1 MKQPDFFLV
10 GAPKCGTTALSAYL
24 RAHPRIFMCVP
35 KEPGYFALDFPAHR
49 FVANRDDY
57 AELFRDAGEEHL
69 AVGEA
74 SVIYMYS
81 DLAIAEL
88 HEALP
93 AARLLVMLRN
103 PMDMA
108 VSMHAQ
114 ALWSCDESIEDFGNA
129 WALCADRRA
138 GDKVPWHCRD
148 SKVLLYDRMPLLGSQ
163 LRRLLEIFPRAQV
176 GWWFF
181 DDLMADPGRVYRDVL
196 SFLDV
201 PDDGRLDFPRV
212 NVRKH
217 ARSRLL
223 GLCTQKTPERLVS
236 AAMKLKRGLGIPRW
250 GVRDALRRANRKSQP
265 QRSLLPAVRAAMH
278 AHFAPDIRLLEDIT
292 GRELG
297 HWLESDERRNTRGL
311 PVARGRSRGLE

>member
-1 MKQPDFFLV
+1 MKQPDFFLA

-49 FVANRDDY
+49 CVANRDGY
-57 AELFRDAGEEHL
+57 EALFRDAGDEHL

-81 DLAIAEL
+81 DVAIAEL
-88 HEALP
+88 HKALP
-93 AARLLVMLRN
+93 SARLLVMLRN

-114 ALWSCDESIEDFGNA
+114 ALWSCDENIEDFGNA
-129 WALCADRRA
+129 WALCADRHA
-138 GDKVPWHCRD
+138 GDKVPRHCRD
-148 SKVLLYDRMPLLGSQ
+148 RKVLLYDRMPLLGSQ
-163 LRRLLEIFPRAQV
+163 LQRALEIFPRAQV

-196 SFLDV
+196 SFLGV
-201 PDDGRLDFPRV
+201 PDDGRRDFPRI

-217 ARSRLL
+217 AHSRLL
-223 GLCTQKTPERLVS
+223 GLCTQKTPERMVS
-236 AAMKLKRGLGIPRW
+236 AAMRLKRGLGIRRW
-250 GVRDALRRANRKSQP
+250 GVLDALRRANLKPRGKQE
-265 QRSLLPAVRAAMH
+265 LEPALRADMASC
-278 AHFAPDIRLLEDIT
+278 FAPDVRLLEDIT
-292 GRELG
+292 GRRLG
-297 HWLESDERRNTRGL
+297 HWLGSG
-311 PVARGRSRGLE
+311 A